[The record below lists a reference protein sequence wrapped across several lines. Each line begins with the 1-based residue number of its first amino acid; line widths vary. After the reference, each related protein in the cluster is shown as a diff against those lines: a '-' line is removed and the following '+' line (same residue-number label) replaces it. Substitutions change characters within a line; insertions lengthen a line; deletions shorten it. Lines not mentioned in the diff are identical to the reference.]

1 MTSEPARVALPAA
14 FRVQCDPGLAVL
26 APAPAAAADGGIVLL
41 GGAPLRLMALSAAG
55 ARVFAALRGGATV
68 GAAGPGAGLLARRLV
83 DAGLVHPLP
92 PRRTAPV
99 DTPTADAAVAGAAE
113 PAGVAGAAGVAG
125 TGGGSEVAG
134 AGGVTAVIPVRDG
147 AGRIGALVGALRGQ
161 CTEVVVVDDGS
172 RDGTSAEATAAGA
185 RVIRHDRARGPAAAR
200 TAGARA
206 ARTELIVFCDCDVRP
221 TADWLDRLIAHLADP
236 AVVAVAPR
244 VASPVPPASRAGLR
258 ERYEAGR
265 SPLDLGPWPAAVRP
279 GSRVSYVPSAAL
291 LLRRAHAAFDPALRF
306 GEDVDLVWRLV
317 GAGHSVR
324 YEPTAV
330 VHHDPRPTWWAW
342 ARQRHG
348 YGSSAAELARRHPG
362 PLRPARGAAS
372 AVAAVGLMALRRD
385 RGGAAVV
392 GAVAAGSVA
401 LTTARLARRLG
412 RTDRP
417 GRAALAL
424 TVRGRRHALLAAA
437 ETSRRTWLPL
447 LACAG
452 TPGRLV
458 LAAATLPLAHEWW
471 VARPAVGLV
480 PYLLLRVADDA
491 AYCAGVWSG
500 CLLRGHLEP
509 LLPVAPSVPRRG
521 QAGGRGGGEIG
532 AATSPGRARLPSTV

>member
-1 MTSEPARVALPAA
+1 VY
-14 FRVQCDPGLAVL
+14 CDPGLTVL
-26 APAPAAAADGGIVLL
+26 APAPAAAAAGGIVLL
-41 GGAPLRLMALSAAG
+41 GGSPLRLMALSAPG
-55 ARVFAALRGGATV
+55 ARLFAALRGGATV

-92 PRRTAPV
+92 PRRAAPV
-99 DTPTADAAVAGAAE
+99 GTLAEVAGVTE
-113 PAGVAGAAGVAG
+113 VADAAGVAG
-125 TGGGSEVAG
+125 
-134 AGGVTAVIPVRDG
+134 VTAVVPVRDG

-161 CTEVVVVDDGS
+161 CAEVIVVDDGS
-172 RDGTSAEATAAGA
+172 RDDTSAEAAAAGA
-185 RVIRHDRARGPAAAR
+185 RVIRHGRSRGPAAAR
-200 TAGARA
+200 TSGARA
-206 ARTELIVFCDCDVRP
+206 ARTETIVFCDCDVRP
-221 TADWLDRLIAHLADP
+221 TADWLDRLVAHLADP

-244 VASPVPPASRAGLR
+244 VASPVPPASRGGLR

-279 GSRVSYVPSAAL
+279 GGRVSYVPSAAL
-291 LLRRAHAAFDPALRF
+291 LIRRGHAAFDSALRF

-317 GAGHSVR
+317 GAGHTVR
-324 YEPTAV
+324 YEPAAV
-330 VHHDPRPTWWAW
+330 VHHDPRPSWRAW

-348 YGSSAAELARRHPG
+348 YGSSAAELSRRHPG

-372 AVAAVGLMALRRD
+372 AVAAVGLLALRRD
-385 RGGAAVV
+385 RSGA
-392 GAVAAGSVA
+392 GAVAALAAGSVA

-417 GRAALAL
+417 GRAALGL
-424 TVRGRRHALLAAA
+424 TIRGRRHALLAAA
-437 ETSRRTWLPL
+437 ETSRRTWLPV

-458 LAAATLPLAHEWW
+458 LAAATLPLVHDWW
-471 VARPAVGLV
+471 VARPAVGLA

-500 CLLRGHLEP
+500 CLLRGDLEP
-509 LLPVAPSVPRRG
+509 LIPASPSVRLPRAGRRPRRG
-521 QAGGRGGGEIG
+521 
-532 AATSPGRARLPSTV
+532 

>member
-1 MTSEPARVALPAA
+1 MTSEPAPVPLPVTSEPAPIPLPAP
-14 FRVQCDPGLAVL
+14 FRVQCDPGLTVL
-26 APAPAAAADGGIVLL
+26 APASAAAAAGGIVLL
-41 GGAPLRLMALSAAG
+41 GGSPLRLMALSAPG

-83 DAGLVHPLP
+83 DSGLVHPLP
-92 PRRTAPV
+92 PRRPAPV
-99 DTPTADAAVAGAAE
+99 
-113 PAGVAGAAGVAG
+113 G
-125 TGGGSEVAG
+125 TVPEVPE
-134 AGGVTAVIPVRDG
+134 VTAVIPVRDG

-161 CTEVVVVDDGS
+161 CAEVVVVDDGS
-172 RDGTSAEATAAGA
+172 RDETSAEAAAAGA

-200 TAGARA
+200 TSGARS
-206 ARTELIVFCDCDVRP
+206 ARTEVIVFCDCDVRP
-221 TADWLDRLIAHLADP
+221 TADWLDRLVAHLADP

-244 VASPVPPASRAGLR
+244 VASPAPPASRGSLR

-279 GSRVSYVPSAAL
+279 GGRVSYVPSAAL
-291 LLRRAHAAFDPALRF
+291 LIRRAHAAFDPALRF

-317 GAGHSVR
+317 GAGHTVR
-324 YEPTAV
+324 YEPAAV
-330 VHHDPRPTWWAW
+330 VHHDPRPSWRAW

-372 AVAAVGLMALRRD
+372 AVAAVGLLALRRD
-385 RGGAAVV
+385 RGGAAAV
-392 GAVAAGSVA
+392 GALAAGSVA

-458 LAAATLPLAHEWW
+458 LAAATLPLVHEWW
-471 VARPAVGLV
+471 VARPGVGLA

-500 CLLRGHLEP
+500 CLLRGDLEP
-509 LLPVAPSVPRRG
+509 LIPALPSVPRRG
-521 QAGGRGGGEIG
+521 RAGGRGAGVIG
-532 AATSPGRARLPSTV
+532 AATPPGRARLPSTV